1 MASLLVWGRRLF
13 VRRQGGA
20 RAPKP
25 RRSCMPAVL
34 VLEDRLTPD
43 VTLSF
48 STSDPGVSRPLQTW
62 GLDTTLGVY
71 DLVRRGALLMGPENV
86 NIIRMP
92 DLLRSPLDENN
103 NLPPEDVAFLQNRA
117 GWAALVP
124 NALWEMHGAGGINSW
139 YKVSDNV
146 VYPDRFAA
154 GLEADQRAYNHPIWA
169 VSPFNEPDWAPWGQ
183 GTRQNLYDIFG
194 YLQGSTEFAGANMA
208 GGSTLDAGQAISWYS
223 AIQSRA
229 SIATTHAI
237 NGSMSSYI
245 DFIQYALEHG
255 AMPYNDEVHNVG
267 EAIVGAHYGLQA
279 ATWWDG
285 RGKSSREPFVKA
297 SHGTEL
303 AYAEDRGTWTSAAV
317 YRAPSGEVQAFFGGS
332 ERQGGQQTYHL
343 FSTDRPVFYNGDG
356 PRRDFTYANP
366 GNAEQMVNI
375 SWGEDVQPAIPA
387 GRYIIV
393 NRLSH
398 KVLQVPNASQ
408 GSGVQQVTYTGAT
421 NQLWDVAP
429 TSAGELRGM
438 MIKSALSGRLANVS
452 GQSYDNGAHIIQWG
466 SGAPAENE
474 RWYLEYTSDGY
485 FKIRSAWAGKVMGVE
500 NQSLGDGATIVQW
513 DDNGTADHEW
523 RLIPAGEAVQ
533 FVAPAAPT
541 GLTATANALSVQL
554 NWDANSESDLAG
566 YSVLRATSPGGPYET
581 IARGLT
587 TNAFTDNPGNRSQT
601 YYYVVKA
608 VDRSLNTSARSA
620 EVSATLSWVDQD
632 IGSPGQPGYADFNAT
647 SGTWTVV
654 GGGRD
659 IGDTADQFHFTSQGF
674 TGDGSLT
681 ARVTSVQNTDAWAK
695 AGVMFR
701 DSADPGAPFAD
712 VVATPGNGVA
722 FQWRSTAGAVPNNVN
737 VTGLSAPVWVQL
749 VRAGDAFT
757 ASYSSDGVNWT
768 QVGAAQTVVMTSSGL
783 AGLAVTSH
791 DNARLCTATFDNV
804 DLAAPASH
812 FVVITDAANPDIA
825 GTPFDATVIAE
836 DSNGNVDPTYR
847 GTIHWTSAD
856 PYGASLPADYTF
868 QASDRGIVTFH
879 GSAALY
885 TAGAWDVTATDLGS
899 GITGSA
905 SVNVQAAPAVGFYVV
920 APSGAAAGVPF
931 DLVVIALDA
940 FGNIDTNYR
949 GTVTFATSD
958 PGPGAEL
965 PADYT
970 FRPEDGG
977 IASFAGEATLT
988 APGDQTITVTDPVTG
1003 IRGIVTIRVT

>member
-1 MASLLVWGRRLF
+1 MASLLAWGKRLF
-13 VRRQGGA
+13 VQRQGGA

-25 RRSCMPAVL
+25 RRSCIPAVL

-124 NALWEMHGAGGINSW
+124 NALWEMHGGGDINSW

-154 GLEADQRAYNHPIWA
+154 GLEADQRAYNHPISA

-183 GTRQNLYDIFG
+183 GSMQNLYDIFG

-223 AIQSRA
+223 AIQDRA

-245 DFIQYALEHG
+245 DFIQYALAHG

-267 EAIVGAHYGLQA
+267 EVIVGAHYGLQA

-317 YRAPSGEVQAFFGGS
+317 YRAPSGDVQAYFGGS
-332 ERQGGQQTYHL
+332 ERHGGAETYHL
-343 FSTDRPVFYNGDG
+343 LSTDRPVFYNGDG

-393 NRLSH
+393 NQNSH
-398 KVLQVPNASQ
+398 KVLQVPNANQ

-466 SGAPAENE
+466 TGSPAENE
-474 RWYLEYTSDGY
+474 RWYLEYASDGY

-500 NQSLGDGATIVQW
+500 NQSLSDGATIVQW

-541 GLTATANALSVQL
+541 GLRATANALLVQL
-554 NWDANSESDLAG
+554 NWDANSEPDLAG
-566 YSVLRATSPGGPYET
+566 YSVLRATSPGGPYDT

-587 TNAFTDNPGNRSQT
+587 TNAFTDNSVNRNQT

-620 EVSATLSWVDQD
+620 EVSATLRWVNQD
-632 IGSPGQPGYADFNAT
+632 IGGPGQPGYA
-647 SGTWTVV
+647 GL
-654 GGGRD
+654 
-659 IGDTADQFHFTSQGF
+659 
-674 TGDGSLT
+674 TG
-681 ARVTSVQNTDAWAK
+681 
-695 AGVMFR
+695 
-701 DSADPGAPFAD
+701 
-712 VVATPGNGVA
+712 
-722 FQWRSTAGAVPNNVN
+722 NVN

-749 VRAGDAFT
+749 VRSGDTFS

-768 QVGAAQTVVMTSSGL
+768 QVGATQTVAMSSSGL

-791 DNARLCTATFDNV
+791 DNAQVCAATFDNV
-804 DLAAPASH
+804 DLAAPATH
-812 FVVITDAANPDIA
+812 FVVTTDAANPDIA
-825 GTPFDATVIAE
+825 GTPFGVTVIAE
-836 DSNGNVDPTYR
+836 DAHGNVDPTYR

-856 PYGASLPADYTF
+856 PYGATLPAGYTF
-868 QASDRGIVTFH
+868 QPSDRGIVTFY
-879 GSAALY
+879 GSVAIY

-905 SVNVQAAPAVGFYVV
+905 SVIVQAARAVGFYVM
-920 APSGAAAGVPF
+920 APSEAAAGVPF

-949 GTVTFATSD
+949 GTVTFSTSD
-958 PGPGAEL
+958 PDPGVAL

-1003 IRGIVTIRVT
+1003 ITGVVTVRVM